1 MNADER
7 LRELIHGGPG
17 DRRLWTIMVIL
28 AARAD
33 DKGIVDIPGSDEI
46 AEWIER
52 SEGWADWSVAELK
65 RQGWLSAFDAVRW
78 DIGRNLRQGNA
89 PRHTSY

>member
-1 MNADER
+1 MNRDER
-7 LRELIHGGPG
+7 LRELIFGGPG

-33 DKGIVDIPGSDEI
+33 DRGVVNIPDSDEI

-52 SEGWADWSVAELK
+52 SENWAEWCVAELK
-65 RQGWLSAFDAVRW
+65 RQGWLSTFDSVNW
-78 DIGRNLRQGNA
+78 DIGRNLRQGL
-89 PRHTSY
+89 PVRRTSY

>member
-7 LRELIHGGPG
+7 LREVIHGGPG

-33 DKGIVDIPGSDEI
+33 DKGIVDIPELDEI

-52 SEGWADWSVAELK
+52 SENWAGWCVAELK
-65 RQGWLSAFDAVRW
+65 RQGWLRTFDAVKW
-78 DIGRNLRQGNA
+78 DIGRNLRQGL
-89 PRHTSY
+89 PERRTSY